1 MAVGLMLRFLEL
13 ELVLVVD
20 AVALA
25 VDVVILLI
33 GELIMWLGF
42 LDIEKDD
49 NEVENGDSD
58 IVNEQ
63 GDNDE
68 AGGWAGWA
76 PTPWWPVTDDPL
88 AAAAPEPAAVLGP
101 GGWGPCLTMDD
112 GPGLP
117 DDLSPPVSPVHFG
130 SCRGASGP

>member
-1 MAVGLMLRFLEL
+1 MAVGLILRFLEL
-13 ELVLVVD
+13 ELVD
-20 AVALA
+20 AVVA
-25 VDVVILLI
+25 VDVVIRLL
-33 GELIMWLGF
+33 GELIMWLEF

-58 IVNEQ
+58 VVDDEQ

-68 AGGWAGWA
+68 DGNGWAGWA
-76 PTPWWPVTDDPL
+76 PTRWWPVTDDPL
-88 AAAAPEPAAVLGP
+88 AASAPEPVGALGP

-117 DDLSPPVSPVHFG
+117 DNLSPPVSPVHSG
-130 SCRGASGP
+130 SR